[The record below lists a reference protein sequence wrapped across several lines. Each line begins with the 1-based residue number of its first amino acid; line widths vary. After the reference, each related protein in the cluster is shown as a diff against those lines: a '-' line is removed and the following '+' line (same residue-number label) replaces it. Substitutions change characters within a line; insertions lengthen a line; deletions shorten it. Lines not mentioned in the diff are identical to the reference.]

1 MEVDVLE
8 DLDAAEG
15 FVDVPQLEADVRGWA
30 GLAGALAPASLLIAH
45 RTRLVLH
52 QRIC

>member
-1 MEVDVLE
+1 
-8 DLDAAEG
+8 
-15 FVDVPQLEADVRGWA
+15 VPKLEADDRWWA
-30 GLAGALAPASLLIAH
+30 GLGGALAPASLLIAH